1 MRLLVVEDEP
11 DAARFLAKG
20 LRKQAF
26 AVDTA
31 ENGRSGLEKAHVN
44 SYDLIVLDIM
54 LPDMDGLS
62 VCSSLRSRSY
72 AGPILMLTARDAIPD
87 RIAGLNAGA
96 DDYLIKPFDFEE
108 LVARIRALL
117 RRNPRLEKPILE
129 IADLVI
135 DTHQQRVHRSGMP
148 ISLTT
153 REYSLLEFL
162 AIRQGAVVGRADIS
176 EHVWDEFY
184 DPTSNLIEVYIQ
196 RLRRKIDHGQAVRL
210 LHTRRGEGY
219 QLAVEQDAHH
229 A

>member
-31 ENGRSGLEKAHVN
+31 ENGRAGLEKAHVN
-44 SYDLIVLDIM
+44 PYDLIVLDIM

-62 VCSSLRSRSY
+62 VCSSLRASAY
-72 AGPILMLTARDAIPD
+72 TGPILMLTARHAVPD

-117 RRNPRLEKPILE
+117 RRNPRLEKPILR
-129 IADLVI
+129 IADLVV
-135 DTHQQRVHRSGMP
+135 DTHHQRVHRSGVP

-153 REYSLLEFL
+153 REYALLEFL
-162 AIRQGAVVGRADIS
+162 ALREGSVVGRADIS

-184 DPTSNLIEVYIQ
+184 DPTSNLIEVYMQ
-196 RLRRKIDHGQAVRL
+196 RLRRKIDQGQSVRL

-219 QLAVEQDAHH
+219 QLAADQDISHG
-229 A
+229 